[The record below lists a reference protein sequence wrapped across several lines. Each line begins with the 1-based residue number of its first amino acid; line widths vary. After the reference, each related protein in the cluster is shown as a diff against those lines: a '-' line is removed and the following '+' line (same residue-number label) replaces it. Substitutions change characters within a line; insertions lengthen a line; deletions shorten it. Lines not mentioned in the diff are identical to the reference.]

1 MKFEHDRGGTELM
14 PLLPLRDIVMF
25 PYMIEP
31 LFVGRK
37 KSIAA
42 IEEATRKDNLIFL
55 STQVDSSVES
65 PAQNDIY
72 AIGCVGKILQSTRT
86 RDGAFKILI
95 EGLYRGKVKQLLP
108 SAEYFLV
115 YVERLDEDV
124 SVSMDTQNIVRVLLS
139 TVEEYLKFK
148 RELPP
153 TLVATLSA
161 IENPGRLVDTLVKYV
176 KEMTPNERQG
186 LLETLNATER
196 LNKLYRYLKTI
207 VEKLNLEAKI
217 KSRLRKG
224 VEQRGGIEPSKMGG
238 IPGQDEFKS
247 DLEELEEAIKNKKMP
262 PEVSDKVWSEF
273 RKLKLMSPLSAEATV
288 VRNYIDT
295 VLGLPWFERT
305 EEKLDLAE
313 AGRILEE
320 DHYGLKK
327 VKERILEYLAVRA
340 LVDKMKGPILCFVG
354 PPGVGKTSLGRSIAR
369 ATGRKF
375 VRVSLGGV
383 RDEAE
388 IRGHRR
394 TYIGSMPGKV
404 ISGMKRVGVRNP
416 VFLLDEVDKM
426 SSDWRG
432 DPASALLEVLD
443 PEQNFMFQDHYVEVD
458 YDLSEVMFITT
469 ANTMHGIPAPLLDRM
484 EVIRLPGYTEEEQLE
499 IGKQF
504 LVPKQRNMHGLAQDE
519 IAFTDHALLTIIR
532 YYTREAGVRK
542 LEREIASICRK
553 VAREVVAS
561 GTRGKLHKIAPKM
574 VSDYLGVPRFR
585 LSRIEECS
593 LIGLCTGLAWTD
605 AGGEILATEVTVM
618 PGKGKVL
625 ITGKLGEVM
634 QESAQAALSYIRSR
648 SVELGIDPEFYQK
661 VDIHIHV
668 PEGAIPKDGPSAGI
682 TIATAIASALM
693 RIPVKHD
700 LAMTGEITLRG
711 RVLPIGGLKEKII
724 AALRG
729 GVKEILIPKENER
742 ELEEIPKQIL
752 KQLKIVFV
760 ENMDHVLMESL
771 IADDPKELFKRGE
784 KMGLKAPDQFTAYP
798 DADSDEDSDADL
810 EHRPGVS

>member
-1 MKFEHDRGGTELM
+1 MKFNRDKNPLELM
-14 PLLPLRDIVMF
+14 PLLPLRDMVMF

-37 KSIAA
+37 RSISA
-42 IEEATRKDNLIFL
+42 IEEAIRKDNIVFL
-55 STQVDSSVES
+55 TTQIDGSIES
-65 PAQNDIY
+65 PMQNDIY
-72 AIGCVGKILQSTRT
+72 STGCVGKILQSTRT
-86 RDGAFKILI
+86 REGAFKILV
-95 EGLYRGKVKQLLP
+95 EGLYRAKVKQLLP

-115 YVERLDEDV
+115 YAERLEEDLAITT
-124 SVSMDTQNIVRVLLS
+124 DTQNIIRVLLS

-176 KEMTPNERQG
+176 KELTPNERQG

-224 VEQRGGIEPSKMGG
+224 EGRGGIEPAKMGV
-238 IPGQDEFKS
+238 PGQEEFKS
-247 DLEELEEAIKNKKMP
+247 DLEELEESIKRKKMP
-262 PEVSDKVWSEF
+262 PEVCDKVWSEF

-295 VLGLPWFERT
+295 VLGLPWYEST
-305 EEKLDLAE
+305 EEKLELTE
-313 AGRILEE
+313 AARILEE

-340 LVDKMKGPILCFVG
+340 LVEKMRGPILCFVG

-394 TYIGSMPGKV
+394 TYIGSMPGK
-404 ISGMKRVGVRNP
+404 IMLGMKRVGVKNP

-426 SSDWRG
+426 SADWRG

-443 PEQNFMFQDHYVEVD
+443 PEQNYMFQDHYVEVD

-469 ANTMHGIPAPLLDRM
+469 ANTVHGIPAPLLDRM
-484 EVIRLPGYTEEEQLE
+484 EVLRLPGYTEEEQLA
-499 IGKQF
+499 IGKHF
-504 LVPKQRNMHGLAQDE
+504 LIPKQRSMHGLAENE
-519 IAFTDHALLTIIR
+519 ISFTDQALLTIIR
-532 YYTREAGVRK
+532 YYTREAGVRN
-542 LEREIASICRK
+542 LEREIAAICRK
-553 VAREVVAS
+553 VARDVISS
-561 GTRGKLHKIAPKM
+561 GARGKMHKVTPKM
-574 VSDYLGVPRFR
+574 VNEYLGVPRFR
-585 LSRIEECS
+585 FGRIEEQA
-593 LIGLCTGLAWTD
+593 LVGLCTGLAWTD
-605 AGGEILATEVTVM
+605 AGGEILATEVTIM
-618 PGKGKVL
+618 PGKGRVL

-648 SVELGIDPEFYQK
+648 SLDLGIDPEFYQK
-661 VDIHIHV
+661 VDVHIHV

-682 TIATAIASALM
+682 TIATAIASSLM
-693 RIPVKHD
+693 KIPVKHD

-711 RVLPIGGLKEKII
+711 RVLPVGGLKEKII

-729 GVKEILIPKENER
+729 GVRRILIPKENEK
-742 ELEEIPKQIL
+742 EIEEIPKNIL
-752 KQLKIVFV
+752 KQLKIIFV
-760 ENMDHVLMESL
+760 ENMDQVLTESL
-771 IADDPKELFKRGE
+771 IMEHPEELFKRGE
-784 KMGLKAPDQFTAYP
+784 KMGLKAQDYVPAY
-798 DADSDEDSDADL
+798 SDEEESDT
-810 EHRPGVS
+810 EHRTGV